1 MTSTSR
7 RNMNIEAAI
16 YQPNNRISIDRRGSP
31 TRGLV
36 SILRYIYIYIYI
48 YIFIYIY
55 IYMSLSRYIFNYALI
70 SFFHRRAV
78 CPVRTTR
85 EPGRRPG

>member
-16 YQPNNRISIDRRGSP
+16 YQPNNWISIDRRGSP

-36 SILRYIYIYIYI
+36 SILRYIYI
-48 YIFIYIY
+48 
-55 IYMSLSRYIFNYALI
+55 
-70 SFFHRRAV
+70 
-78 CPVRTTR
+78 
-85 EPGRRPG
+85 

>member
-1 MTSTSR
+1 MTSTSK

-16 YQPNNRISIDRRGSP
+16 YQPTNWISIDRRGSP

-36 SILRYIYIYIYI
+36 SILRYIYIYIYMSRSR
-48 YIFIYIY
+48 YIFIY
-55 IYMSLSRYIFNYALI
+55 SLI

-85 EPGRRPG
+85 KPGPPSRLSV